1 LAVEVIK
8 GKFYDHE
15 LQSVTKTDDE
25 YIIEKILKTKEL
37 ADGTLTP

>member
-1 LAVEVIK
+1 VTYSVCDLAGEVEK

-25 YIIEKILKTKEL
+25 YVIEKIFEN
-37 ADGTLTP
+37 